1 MRVLPPPRPVPQR
14 GGVPGRA
21 EAPDGVILDFPL
33 LVVQLMLAFGGA
45 LLVGNL
51 AVLLRHR
58 FARDRESLPP
68 RPPLRRLVVSMAIG
82 FVVTVWALA
91 TLLVRF

>member
-1 MRVLPPPRPVPQR
+1 
-14 GGVPGRA
+14 
-21 EAPDGVILDFPL
+21 VILDFPL
-33 LVVQLMLAFGGA
+33 LVVQLMLALGGA

-51 AVLLRHR
+51 AVLIRHR

-82 FVVTVWALA
+82 LVVTVWALA